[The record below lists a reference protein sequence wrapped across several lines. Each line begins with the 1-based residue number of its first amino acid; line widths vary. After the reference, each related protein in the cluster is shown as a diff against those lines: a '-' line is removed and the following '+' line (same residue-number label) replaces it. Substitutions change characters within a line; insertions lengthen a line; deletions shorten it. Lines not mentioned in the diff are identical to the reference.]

1 MSWAPGQ
8 VQLQGDC
15 GIDMIMVIL
24 GRDHLIKVQLF
35 ISTCVCAYSEQKFRI
50 HK

>member
-1 MSWAPGQ
+1 MSLAPGQ
-8 VQLQGDC
+8 LQLQGDC
-15 GIDMIMVIL
+15 GIDMIMVLL

-35 ISTCVCAYSEQKFRI
+35 NSTCVWVYSDQNFDI